1 MVRWG
6 ERWQVPLYVVAL
18 GTGCLLGFSAPRAA
32 PALGASVTPV
42 LGVLLFV
49 TFLGIPLVR
58 LKVAL
63 KDHRF
68 LLTVLLVNFVV
79 APGVVFLLSRFVIAD
94 TALVLGVLLVLL
106 TPCIDYVIVF
116 TGLAGGS
123 QERLLAAT
131 PMLMV
136 VQLLLLPLYLLL
148 FAGPETAGL
157 IEVAP
162 FVQAFITLIVIPLAL
177 AAGTQA
183 LAGRAVAGADTSI
196 SVGPPSAPGAIARTV
211 IRHAGSIMVPLMM
224 VTLVVVVASQVV
236 AVAAQLPRVVS
247 VVPLYI
253 AYIAVML
260 VVGVVAAK
268 VARLEVPAA
277 RAVVFSGITR
287 NSLVVLPLALA
298 LPAELALVPL
308 VVVTQ
313 TLVELVGMA
322 LLVKVVPRVLPQR
335 FRRDELPPEH
345 PLPHTTP
352 PPIVYR

>member
-1 MVRWG
+1 MVQWG

-18 GTGCLLGFSAPRAA
+18 GTGCLLGFLAPHAA
-32 PALGASVTPV
+32 PALGGSVTPV

-68 LLTVLLVNFVV
+68 VLTVLVVNFLV
-79 APGVVFLLSRFVIAD
+79 APGVVFVLSRFVVTD

-183 LAGRAVAGADTSI
+183 LAGRAVA
-196 SVGPPSAPGAIARTV
+196 RTV
-211 IRHAGSIMVPLMM
+211 IRHAGSTMVPLMM

-236 AVAAQLPRVVS
+236 AVAAQLPRVVG

-260 VVGVVAAK
+260 VVGVVAGK
-268 VARLEVPAA
+268 VARLEVPGA

-322 LLVKVVPRVLPQR
+322 LLVKLVPRVLPQR
-335 FRRDELPPEH
+335 FRQDELPPEH